1 MSLFNQFKALSP
13 SQQTKVIELTPEV
26 TERDLAERY
35 DSMLDDCHEP
45 YRLGQLEY
53 SASEVLKA
61 VDPVAY
67 RCGFADFT
75 GDDDSFVEIDGHY
88 FEARALEEAIEAVTA
103 DFEWSCFYDF
113 LSPEQQ
119 SKVDALSQDEHDQL
133 VITAKLDFDGDYL
146 DLVAKVFPEG
156 EAK

>member
-1 MSLFNQFKALSP
+1 MSLYNQFKALS
-13 SQQTKVIELTPEV
+13 QRQRDKVLELASEV
-26 TERDLAERY
+26 SERDLAERY
-35 DSMLDDCHEP
+35 DSMLDEISEP
-45 YRLGQLEY
+45 VRIGALEY
-53 SASEVLKA
+53 LPSEVLKA

-75 GDDDSFVEIDGHY
+75 GDDDSFVEIDGKH

-119 SKVDALSQDEHDQL
+119 TKVKALSPSAFDDL
-133 VITAKLDFDGDYL
+133 ARTAKLDYDGDYL
-146 DLVAKVFPEG
+146 DLVAKLFPDD
-156 EAK
+156 